1 MTVRAKNTHQD
12 KGLVLVLQDMH
23 ARAPGHL
30 RSKSST
36 EAVQDYCWSALVL
49 SAAFG
54 FKVAPGQTYHL
65 YLVDGGWNLSLIT
78 PEEWGNRVPG
88 LYAGRCELRHD
99 MTWVLSFD
107 ESVDEGSEVHDAL
120 LQYLEGIRAQLH
132 EAGSWDA
139 LLREGEKHL
148 PYQQRVLATALA
160 SSLRQSLALS
170 GQVSVPLSAPLSMP
184 LLGAA
189 LPA

>member
-1 MTVRAKNTHQD
+1 MTARAKNTHQD
-12 KGLVLVLQDMH
+12 KGLVLVLQDLH

-54 FKVAPGQTYHL
+54 FKVVPTQIYHL
-65 YLVDGGWNLSLIT
+65 YLVGGRWSLSLIT
-78 PEEWGNRVPG
+78 PQEWGNRVPG
-88 LYAGRCELRHD
+88 PYVGRCVLRHD
-99 MTWVLSFD
+99 MTWALSFD
-107 ESVDEGSEVHDAL
+107 ESVEEGSEVHGAL

-132 EAGSWDA
+132 KAGSWEA
-139 LLREGEKHL
+139 LLRKGEKHL

-160 SSLRQSLALS
+160 SSMRQSLALS
-170 GQVSVPLSAPLSMP
+170 GQVCMPLRVPLLSEALSA
-184 LLGAA
+184 
-189 LPA
+189 